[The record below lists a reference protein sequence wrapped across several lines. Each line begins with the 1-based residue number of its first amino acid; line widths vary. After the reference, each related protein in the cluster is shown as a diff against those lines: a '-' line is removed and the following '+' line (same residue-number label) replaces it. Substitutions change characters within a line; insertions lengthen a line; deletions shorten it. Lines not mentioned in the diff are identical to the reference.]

1 MAIYT
6 LDFLN
11 KNKYRRYPFR
21 ADTALTSENGRVL
34 GNDLLVAASFS
45 VAGVRENLHI
55 SQIWVRGQFIDLV
68 LSCTVGDRLVSL
80 GRFAGEII
88 EDYSVLFLE
97 QFERFVN
104 GTITFGSAEVV
115 SRMSGGY
122 FFNPTQTK
130 LEDSTIFYYT
140 PPGVKKLVRSSAELR
155 GRVEFGNLINLVKT
169 KEAKTIKLSTSTGVQ
184 IASLADRASQFK
196 NCKTP
201 LIYNINETVP
211 FKDSTNNY
219 PVLDGNIYLVGIKPV
234 IFYGEF
240 GTPENT
246 GGTIQAQ
253 TIDINNNP
261 LTLDTLCTARN
272 KVLPPIDPVYL
283 VKRPD
288 ETTTP
293 STFAGKE
300 NYYTK
305 SFSKPVNFIK
315 VVEPEFLSW
324 PQFFKNFTGF
334 AINKAQGT
342 QQDIVTVPTGTTGSK
357 LVRMVLR
364 NSPNAGGSGASLG
377 VIMKKNDITLNPTQ
391 YIPLTPTQ
399 AIVIDSVNEQFAP
412 GDRFSV
418 YLDSVTGAGYTL
430 QIILFYR

>member
-11 KNKYRRYPFR
+11 KNKYRRFPFR

-34 GNDLLVAASFS
+34 GNDLLVGASLS
-45 VAGVRENLHI
+45 IAGTRENLHI
-55 SQIWVRGQFIDLV
+55 SQIWVKDQYIDIV
-68 LSCTVGDRLVSL
+68 LSCTQGNHLVSL
-80 GRFAGEII
+80 GRFAGEIV
-88 EDYSVLFLE
+88 EDYSVLYLE

-122 FFNPTQTK
+122 FFRPEQTK

-140 PPGVKKLVRSSAELR
+140 PPGVKKLVRSSVELR

-169 KEAKTIKLSTSTGVQ
+169 KENKTIKLSTSTGAQ
-184 IASLADRASQFK
+184 IASLVDRASQFR

-211 FKDSTNNY
+211 FKDSTANY

-272 KVLPPIDPVYL
+272 KVLPPINPVYL
-283 VKRPD
+283 VNRPD
-288 ETTTP
+288 ETATP
-293 STFAGKE
+293 KTFVGKE

-305 SFSKPVNFIK
+305 SFNVPINFIK
-315 VVEPEFLSW
+315 VTEPEFLSW

-342 QQDIVTVPTGTTGSK
+342 QQDIVTVPTGITGSK
-357 LVRMVLR
+357 LVRIVLR
-364 NSPNAGGSGASLG
+364 NSPNAGGAGASLG
-377 VIMKKNDITLNPTQ
+377 VIMKKNDITLSSAE
-391 YIPLTPTQ
+391 YVPLTPTQ
-399 AIVIDSVNEQFAP
+399 AVVLNGVNEQFAP

-418 YLDSVTGAGYTL
+418 YLDAVTGTGYTL
-430 QIILFYR
+430 QVILFYR